1 MRTTSTGELVLTYC
15 LYFATDEEV
24 VDDDNDD
31 EDDVDNDDEDDDDND
46 DEDDDDNDDED
57 GVAHVEQKLGITH
70 CLLDLL
76 TRSE

>member
-31 EDDVDNDDEDDDDND
+31 ED
-46 DEDDDDNDDED
+46 